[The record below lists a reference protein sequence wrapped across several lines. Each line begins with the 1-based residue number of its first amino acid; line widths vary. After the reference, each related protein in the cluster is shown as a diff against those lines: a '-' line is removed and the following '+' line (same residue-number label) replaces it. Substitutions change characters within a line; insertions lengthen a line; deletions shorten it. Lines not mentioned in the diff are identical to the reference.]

1 MKKKNIITVLAIILC
16 MSLFAGCSKKEESE
30 KKKELAEELKTIG
43 SEVEGENVY
52 KVALENKT
60 GKDIISVSVKDSS
73 MTEYPANMLAPDD
86 AFVKDE
92 KRNLFY
98 DSTSAIE
105 AAKAAQ
111 TDAAKAILDPQYD
124 IQLVFDD
131 QSTLV
136 LNAFP
141 FTDIKEGEI
150 CLEDAVAFVK
160 YKSVAT
166 KEEISTK
173 DAELN
178 IRAQAEAAA
187 EEAKR
192 QEEEARKQAEE
203 EARKQA
209 EEEARKQAE
218 EEARRQ
224 AEEARR
230 QAEEARRQAEEE
242 ARRQAE
248 EAKRQQQQSSGGNT
262 QEGCVGDGLIY

>member
-209 EEEARKQAE
+209 EEEAR
-218 EEARRQ
+218 RQ

>member
-173 DAELN
+173 DAESN

-192 QEEEARKQAEE
+192 QEEEAR
-203 EARKQA
+203 RQA

>member
-1 MKKKNIITVLAIILC
+1 M
-16 MSLFAGCSKKEESE
+16 
-30 KKKELAEELKTIG
+30 
-43 SEVEGENVY
+43 
-52 KVALENKT
+52 
-60 GKDIISVSVKDSS
+60 
-73 MTEYPANMLAPDD
+73 
-86 AFVKDE
+86 
-92 KRNLFY
+92 
-98 DSTSAIE
+98 
-105 AAKAAQ
+105 
-111 TDAAKAILDPQYD
+111 
-124 IQLVFDD
+124 VFDD

-187 EEAKR
+187 
-192 QEEEARKQAEE
+192 E

>member
-192 QEEEARKQAEE
+192 QEEEAR
-203 EARKQA
+203 RQA

>member
-173 DAELN
+173 DAESN
-178 IRAQAEAAA
+178 IRAQAEAA
-187 EEAKR
+187 
-192 QEEEARKQAEE
+192 
-203 EARKQA
+203 
-209 EEEARKQAE
+209 
-218 EEARRQ
+218 